1 MMRRYL
7 GLAGLV
13 AAACGGQ
20 RLDAVRP
27 VDRLVDGGPAG
38 HFQMEALERGVVAVK
53 TDLGVYVGWR
63 MLGYEYDP
71 VTPGNVSYHL
81 YRDGR
86 LLAEVT
92 DSTNY
97 LDPDGN
103 AGSAYSVRVV
113 LAGVEQE
120 DSGNAAVW
128 PQNYLRVPLSIP
140 PAGATPDSPICE
152 NPGDGYTYDANDG
165 SVGDLD
171 GDGEYEIVLKW
182 DPTNS
187 KDNTQSGCTGNVYLD
202 AYKLSGK
209 LLWRLDLGVNIRAGA
224 HYTQFVVYD
233 FDGDGR
239 AEVALKTAPGTRD
252 GTGDFLHTGPAAVDD
267 DGADYRSVANLSG
280 TTGYVFS
287 GPEYLTVFA
296 GPDGREL
303 ATVNFDVPRG
313 DLLSWGDP
321 GLTWVDLFLASAG
334 FVSDLGAGK
343 LASGRPSILMARG
356 FPNRSSITAWNW
368 RGGQLTEAWRWD
380 SGPDTTY
387 AGQGACS
394 LAMAD
399 VDGDGAQEIIYGSAT
414 IGSDGV
420 PRCTTG
426 YGYGDALHVGDL
438 VPSRPGLEVFLP
450 HLAGNGPAFDVHD
463 ASTCAVISEGAVLT
477 TTGKRGVAD
486 DVSPQWDGA
495 EAWTTNSGGVVSAT
509 TGALVDTKTTPSLN
523 FLVFWDA
530 DESRELE
537 DGTSVTKYG
546 GPTLQACAECAA
558 NNGTKATPVLTADL
572 LGDWREEVVW
582 REAGNAALRI
592 YTTTDVTARRIYTL
606 MHDPQYRMQ
615 VSAEQT
621 GFNQPPHPSFHIG
634 SGMSPPPKPDIHVR

>member
-1 MMRRYL
+1 MRRRL
-7 GLAGLV
+7 LVLAGLFGV
-13 AAACGGQ
+13 ACSSQ

-27 VDRLVDGGPAG
+27 IDRMVDGGPSG
-38 HFQMEALERGVVAVK
+38 HFQMEALDRGVVAVK
-53 TDLGVYVGWR
+53 TDAGVYVGWR

-71 VTPGNVSYHL
+71 ASPGNVSYNL
-81 YRDGR
+81 YRDGHK
-86 LLAEVT
+86 LAAVT

-97 LDPDGN
+97 LDTTGGS
-103 AGSAYSVRVV
+103 GSAYSVRAVV
-113 LAGVEQE
+113 GGVEQE
-120 DSGNAAVW
+120 DSGNAGVW
-128 PQNYLRVPLSIP
+128 PQNYLRIPLSVP
-140 PAGATPDSPICE
+140 PAGVTPGSPTCE
-152 NPGDGYTYDANDG
+152 TPNEGYTYDANDG

-182 DPTNS
+182 DPQNS
-187 KDNTQSGCTGNVYLD
+187 KDNTQSGCTGKVYLD
-202 AYKLSGK
+202 AYKLSGTM
-209 LLWRLDLGVNIRAGA
+209 LWRIDLGVNIRAGA

-239 AEVALKTAPGTRD
+239 AEVAVKTAPGTKD
-252 GTGDFLHTGPAAVDD
+252 GAGAYLHTGPAAADD
-267 DGADYRSVANLSG
+267 DSADYRSVANLAG
-280 TTGYVFS
+280 TTGFILT
-287 GPEYLTVFA
+287 GPEYLTVFRGA
-296 GPDGREL
+296 NGAEL

-313 DLLSWGDP
+313 DVNSWGD
-321 GLTWVDLFLASAG
+321 TNAAWVDLFMASAG
-334 FVSDLGAGK
+334 FVSDLGAGRP
-343 LASGRPSILMARG
+343 ASGQPSILMARG
-356 FPNRSSITAWNW
+356 NPNRSTITAWNW
-368 RGGQLTEAWRWD
+368 RGGLLTQVWKFD

-394 LAMAD
+394 MAMAD
-399 VDGDGAQEIIYGSAT
+399 VDGDGAQEVIHGSAT

-450 HLAGNGPAFDVHD
+450 HLAGNGPAWDVHD
-463 ASTCAVISEGAVLT
+463 ASTCELVAKGDVLT

-486 DVSPQWDGA
+486 DVSPKWDGA

-509 TGALVDTKTTPSLN
+509 TGAVLDGKASPSMN
-523 FLVFWDA
+523 FLVYWDA

-546 GPTLQACAECAA
+546 GGTLQDCAECAS

-582 REAGNAALRI
+582 RETGNAALRL
-592 YTTTDVTARRIYTL
+592 YTTTDLTTRRIYTL

-615 VSAEQT
+615 VSSEQT

-634 SGMSPPPKPDIHVR
+634 SGMVDPPKPDIHVR